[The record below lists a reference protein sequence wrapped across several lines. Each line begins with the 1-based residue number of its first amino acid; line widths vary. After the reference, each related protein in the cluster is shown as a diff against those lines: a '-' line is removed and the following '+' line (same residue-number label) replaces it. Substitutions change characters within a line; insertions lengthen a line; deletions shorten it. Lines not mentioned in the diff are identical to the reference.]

1 MLIKAVLIA
10 AVLVVGATLIRGQGA
25 RRQALRRL
33 GLLVFAVAAVVSILQ
48 PDLLTWAARK
58 INVGRGADLL
68 LYALIVVFF
77 SYVVTRHL
85 RDARTVDQITA
96 LARRVA
102 LNQAP
107 PPRET
112 SAAVLPPG
120 REPSAAP
127 GETLGSAPEGEAD
140 GLVPGGGAPGRG
152 SGAAGGRAASGDGQ
166 DGPAR

>member
-1 MLIKAVLIA
+1 MLIKIVLIA
-10 AVLVVGATLIRGQGA
+10 AVLVVGAVLIRGQGA

-33 GLLVFAVAAVVSILQ
+33 GLVVFAVLAVVSIIQ

-77 SYVVTRHL
+77 SYVATRHV
-85 RDARTVDQITA
+85 RDARTQDQITA

-107 PPRET
+107 PPRDGGP
-112 SAAVLPPG
+112 AA
-120 REPSAAP
+120 
-127 GETLGSAPEGEAD
+127 TEGDHRA
-140 GLVPGGGAPGRG
+140 RG
-152 SGAAGGRAASGDGQ
+152 GDGTGLGE
-166 DGPAR
+166 DGR